1 MKNFPRTGIALCAF
15 SLVMMITSSTSVN
28 AESDQRGGPCGGASA
43 PSQKVQVHVV
53 GKQARQTVK
62 VIGHF
67 ESDVDGDVIGGLIVG
82 QGALQLEVT
91 NWCRIWTS
99 EKTSS
104 GLDSVTHIVG
114 TKTDADGREVFVRVD
129 VRTDE
134 GGKVRV
140 RTRATSGHDSHV
152 EASEADEEH
161 GGWKS
166 VTGEGWVSVTR
177 LRLK

>member
-1 MKNFPRTGIALCAF
+1 MKNFPRTCIALFAF
-15 SLVMMITSSTSVN
+15 SLVMIVTSSTSVT
-28 AESDQRGGPCGGASA
+28 AESDERGGPCGGASA

-53 GKQARQTVK
+53 GKQARQNVK
-62 VIGHF
+62 VIGNF

-82 QGALQLEVT
+82 QGGLQLEVT

-99 EKTSS
+99 ETTAS
-104 GLDSVTHIVG
+104 GLDSVTHMVG
-114 TKTDADGREVFVRVD
+114 TKTDVDGREIFVRVD

-152 EASEADEEH
+152 EATEADEEH

-166 VTGEGWVSVTR
+166 VTGEGWISVTR
-177 LRLK
+177 LRVM